1 LAVPEKED
9 EIKRNYFVPHF
20 GEDTTI
26 TSSKKNLA
34 DAEKKIGHELNIK
47 TDGEGSYTL
56 LQTEADMNL
65 ESDPICSSS
74 GCTQYKHK
82 TKGLGYK
89 INYPVPN
96 FGKDHDIVDNHGSL
110 SWAENSLNH
119 KWTWKEIEPEKD
131 PVTYYDAG
139 PLENDVAST
148 MKHLNE

>member
-1 LAVPEKED
+1 MFKKSSCMAVLAMTSVSAIRQSAPD
-9 EIKRNYFVPHF
+9 FVQ
-20 GEDTTI
+20 
-26 TSSKKNLA
+26 
-34 DAEKKIGHELNIK
+34 
-47 TDGEGSYTL
+47 TDI
-56 LQTEADMNL
+56 
-65 ESDPICSSS
+65 ESDPICSSA